1 MCTTCIDC
9 AIYRLM
15 AKKTNG
21 QKKQPLSQS
30 LTLKYIYL
38 RVKQTNVVTLYGI
51 THQLQQFLF
60 QPLTCRHY
68 LYKLLTKLFSIQ
80 QEQPISEVYK
90 LWTCYNCPASR

>member
-1 MCTTCIDC
+1 MS
-9 AIYRLM
+9 RLCYLS
-15 AKKTNG
+15 TNG
-21 QKKQPLSQS
+21 QKNKWPKKTPLSQS
-30 LTLKYIYL
+30 LTLQYIYL
-38 RVKQTNVVTLYGI
+38 RVKQTNVVTLYEI